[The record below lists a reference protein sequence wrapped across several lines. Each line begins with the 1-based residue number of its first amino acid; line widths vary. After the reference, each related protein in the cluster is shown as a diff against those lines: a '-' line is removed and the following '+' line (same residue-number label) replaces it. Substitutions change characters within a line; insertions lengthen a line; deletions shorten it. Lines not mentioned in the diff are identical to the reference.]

1 MVFVAIHFTPHNFS
15 ILYAWVQSSSL
26 DYVNIYVWAVIEH
39 SHLLY
44 IMSAYY
50 AWVQSSSLDY
60 VNKYLWAGIEH
71 NHLLYIMS
79 AYYAWVQSS
88 SLDYVNKWAMIEH
101 NHLLCTTYYVG
112 ILCVSKI
119 IFSRLCQHICTVWT
133 VIEHKHLQY
142 IMSAYCTMH
151 DYKHLHTVYVH
162 VFPQLSASLYVCA
175 YFAFKYTYFSMRS
188 NIWLN
193 CPLH

>member
-60 VNKYLWAGIEH
+60 VNKYLWAG
-71 NHLLYIMS
+71 
-79 AYYAWVQSS
+79 
-88 SLDYVNKWAMIEH
+88 IEH